1 MAEQRSTLI
10 IEISSEQAARNARA
24 LDRELQSIER
34 TGNYATTSMNSMS
47 VAARQ
52 LAGYLAGVVTVG
64 TAISKMDTYTGLQNR
79 LKLVTNDQKALNQ
92 AMQDTFGIA
101 QKTAASWD
109 STAMVYQRFADN
121 AQRLGIAMKTTAEL
135 TETVSK
141 AISISGGSAASA
153 EAALMQFGQALASG
167 VLRGEEFNSIA
178 EQAPGLLK
186 AIAQGMGVNI
196 GQLRSMAGEGKITG
210 DALVSALTNAKTSV
224 DELFGK
230 TDFTIAQSFTQ
241 LSNAVTKFVG
251 EAGKGSGAASAIS
264 SSLSSLA
271 NNLDTVT
278 NIAMIGGAYWLGTY
292 IPALY
297 KSVAA
302 QQTRITTLVS
312 EVRAEQLANEITA
325 QRTARIAHLSTIEL
339 ANAEAQLARMTGMAR
354 IAYLE
359 KTVLPLRQANTAAL
373 QADTI
378 AQNANNA
385 SKSLATRA
393 GTSLIGVL
401 GGPVGLGLTV
411 AAVGASML
419 LMGDNTESATNS
431 LENQKK
437 TVSELT
443 AEYGKL
449 STAKLVSEMDEID
462 KRVSAAES
470 KISKSK
476 NGLLGMVAGNSDSI
490 SNEEI
495 KRQNLILDQLKKIE
509 KEGLST
515 ASALQAID
523 ASKLFTDGEI
533 KQAQKFF
540 AKMEEGNN
548 ELVRGVAERQL
559 ADSALK
565 KSSGIYE
572 NLAKES
578 SNLTLE
584 HERLTSSLE
593 SAKSSFSFVSNSLLQ
608 SAANAGVSS
617 QGIENLRNSINA
629 YSRGTLSATALLK
642 EFQKH
647 IPIKDSDIKSYL
659 QVANN
664 VEAQQKALTLNEI
677 QLKKNKSTQDG
688 LNKSLSDS
696 NVTGTNFNK
705 VLEDGTKKAVAT
717 SESVKGLSAEIQKF
731 INQSLSDISTNSEI
745 LALRAKGISKEVAEN
760 YVKLKEAQGLL
771 GKNQPIDTGAFS
783 LMMADLALKKQI
795 QDLDDKQTES
805 EKKRT
810 EELRKQQRIQEQTI
824 KSKTIDSVIAR
835 GEGNYNSFNKG
846 KAGDSVGSKLNLVDM
861 TVGQIRSLQ
870 KNGSIFAAG
879 KYQTIPSTLQGAI
892 DAGIVSVAE
901 KFNASVQ
908 ERIVQQYLLTA
919 KKDRG
924 NIEDYIKGK
933 NDNLT
938 AANIDLSKEF
948 ASVANPLTGKSY
960 YDGKAGN
967 KASISVKD
975 AQNALKASRE
985 LYAQAIASGKSAQD
999 AWKSAFNSSISFID
1013 GSKTQKDIDKYTK
1026 EQMDEAEQIQ
1036 KSFRTK
1042 SLQEEQE
1049 YKEQLKKIRENSTLS
1064 GDEKK
1069 TYEAQLTTRFDA
1081 QKKLNDLQ
1089 QDYELN
1095 GYKYTEDQKLIY
1107 QRDSAKE
1114 QLDAEGKYSDEV
1126 KALHKKSIDDLY
1138 NYEVVKSKLA
1148 KDQRLLQATE
1158 FYMSELQIAQAKYDI
1173 ERRLLAE
1180 SNVDPK
1186 EKAFKSQM
1194 LELQNQVDMNRR
1206 LKDASIGWDS
1216 VQSQMNGS
1224 TGRFQVSQ
1232 DRFSRM
1238 GVSQNLFDTQIAD
1251 VERQEQEPGA
1261 DLQKLAE
1268 VREQIW
1274 TAHNKRMID
1283 IENQYQA
1290 DSLNLQLTQAQQ
1302 LTGSFANMFKGILG
1316 ESSGAYKTM
1325 FAMQQGFA
1333 LTQAGMNLWSS
1344 VSDAYAKEPGT
1355 VWQKVTAGAKAALDQ
1370 GTFLAMIQAITPQ
1383 GFATGGHITGKGTGT
1398 SDDIPIMAS
1407 NGEFMMKASA
1417 VSKLGLSALNYMNQ
1431 TGEIPFQRE
1440 YLAMKSQ
1447 YLGSTQPDLNVQ
1459 KFKDGG
1465 LVGVSRLN
1473 NADTERSQFNSVQQ
1487 TNIGLSQPKV
1497 TIINQTSQP
1506 VEATTQW
1513 DGSELQVVL
1522 KEMQKQNEAQTKSLI
1537 SQSWRDAERQGGAL
1551 DRIKKGR

>member
-1 MAEQRSTLI
+1 M
-10 IEISSEQAARNARA
+10 
-24 LDRELQSIER
+24 
-34 TGNYATTSMNSMS
+34 
-47 VAARQ
+47 
-52 LAGYLAGVVTVG
+52 TVG
-64 TAISKMDTYTGLQNR
+64 TAIAKMDTYTGLNNK
-79 LKLVTNDQKALNQ
+79 LKLVTKSQSELNT
-92 AMQDTFGIA
+92 AMNDTFKIA
-101 QKTAASWD
+101 QNTAQAWD
-109 STAMVYQRFADN
+109 SVAQIYQRFSDN
-121 AQRLGIAMKTTAEL
+121 AQRLNITQAKTAEL
-135 TETVSK
+135 TDTVAK
-141 AISISGGSAASA
+141 AIAISGGSAASA
-153 EAALMQFGQALASG
+153 EAALVQFSQALASN
-167 VLRGEEFNSIA
+167 VLRGEELNSVM
-178 EQAPGLLK
+178 EQAPGLAK
-186 AIAQGMGVNI
+186 AIAQGMGITV
-196 GQLRSMAGEGKITG
+196 GQLRSVAAEGKITG
-210 DALVSALTNAKTSV
+210 DVLVDALTKARGSV
-224 DELFGK
+224 NELFGK

-431 LENQKK
+431 LENQKN

-548 ELVRGVAERQL
+548 ELARGTAQRQL
-559 ADSALK
+559 ANSALDK
-565 KSSGIYE
+565 ASGIYE

-584 HERLTSSLE
+584 QERLTSSLE
-593 SAKSSFSFVSNSLLQ
+593 SAKSGFSFVSDSLLQ
-608 SAANAGVSS
+608 SAANAGVSKD
-617 QGIENLRNSINA
+617 GIEQLKKSINA
-629 YSRGTLSATALLK
+629 YSAGALSATALLK
-642 EFQKH
+642 EFQKY
-647 IPIKDSDIKSYL
+647 IPIKESDLKSYL
-659 QVANN
+659 QIANN

-677 QLKKNKSTQDG
+677 QLKKNKSIQDG

-696 NVTGTNFNK
+696 NVTGANFNK

-717 SESVKGLSAEIQKF
+717 SESVKGLSVEIQKF

-783 LMMADLALKKQI
+783 LMMADLSIKQKI
-795 QDLDDKQTES
+795 KDLDDLQAKS
-805 EKKRT
+805 EKDRTKELEKQLKVLQVNEKVKANAAKYGFENIESKYAILPGLLSGIHMQESRGNANAIGPMTKYGTAKGGFQFLDDTAKRFKLTGGDVFDLGKSAEAAAKYLQILYKKFGSWDKAISAYHAGEGNVDKGTNIGPVNRQYVQNVKGYIAGTNGFDGSTKDFDNSINDLVKFLQAKQDIELQYSSGEIQRKT
-810 EELRKQQRIQEQTI
+810 EHEKKLADIQSYFTGEALAKFEQKENERFANENRLAELQFDLQVNGWKWTNEQRIQNEIDTQKVTI
-824 KSKTIDSVIAR
+824 SLNKEYSDIQKQIAK
-835 GEGNYNSFNKG
+835 EE
-846 KAGDSVGSKLNLVDM
+846 VD
-861 TVGQIRSLQ
+861 
-870 KNGSIFAAG
+870 
-879 KYQTIPSTLQGAI
+879 
-892 DAGIVSVAE
+892 E
-901 KFNASVQ
+901 KFA
-908 ERIVQQYLLTA
+908 
-919 KKDRG
+919 
-924 NIEDYIKGK
+924 
-933 NDNLT
+933 
-938 AANIDLSKEF
+938 
-948 ASVANPLTGKSY
+948 
-960 YDGKAGN
+960 
-967 KASISVKD
+967 
-975 AQNALKASRE
+975 
-985 LYAQAIASGKSAQD
+985 
-999 AWKSAFNSSISFID
+999 
-1013 GSKTQKDIDKYTK
+1013 
-1026 EQMDEAEQIQ
+1026 
-1036 KSFRTK
+1036 
-1042 SLQEEQE
+1042 
-1049 YKEQLKKIRENSTLS
+1049 
-1064 GDEKK
+1064 
-1069 TYEAQLTTRFDA
+1069 
-1081 QKKLNDLQ
+1081 
-1089 QDYELN
+1089 YEL
-1095 GYKYTEDQKLIY
+1095 E
-1107 QRDSAKE
+1107 
-1114 QLDAEGKYSDEV
+1114 
-1126 KALHKKSIDDLY
+1126 
-1138 NYEVVKSKLA
+1138 KSKLA
-1148 KDQRLLQATE
+1148 KNQRLLQATE
-1158 FYMSELQIAQAKYDI
+1158 FYMSELQLAKARYDI
-1173 ERRLLAE
+1173 EKKLIAQ
-1180 SNVDPK
+1180 SNEDPK

-1206 LKDASIGWDS
+1206 LKDASMGWDS

-1224 TGRFQVSQ
+1224 TGRYQVNQ

-1238 GVSQNLFDTQIAD
+1238 GASQNLFDTQIAD
-1251 VERQEQEPGA
+1251 VENQEQEPGA

-1274 TAHNKRMID
+1274 AAHNQRMID
-1283 IENQYQA
+1283 IENQYQT

-1355 VWQKVTAGAKAALDQ
+1355 VWQKVAAGAKAALDQ

-1440 YLAMKSQ
+1440 YLGMKSHH
-1447 YLGSTQPDLNVQ
+1447 LGSTQPDLNAQ
-1459 KFKDGG
+1459 KFKNGG
-1465 LVGVSRLN
+1465 LVGVSRISGDDVDRRQFQSIQHN
-1473 NADTERSQFNSVQQ
+1473 SPRSSEPNIIIQVSITDSGVNTSGGNTQDQRQF
-1487 TNIGLSQPKV
+1487 
-1497 TIINQTSQP
+1497 
-1506 VEATTQW
+1506 A
-1513 DGSELQVVL
+1513 QVVGNAVRAVIIQE
-1522 KEMQKQNEAQTKSLI
+1522 K
-1537 SQSWRDAERQGGAL
+1537 RQGGL
-1551 DRIKKGR
+1551 LSK